1 MKWFFLL
8 YLLNSPL
15 YLPNPSLRAFHL
27 SGHAQGTT
35 WHITYYNNDSTIL
48 SSQIDSILDK
58 LDSSLSLYKPYSLIC
73 QFNRT
78 DSIIQMDEH
87 LKAVL
92 NQSLDVWR
100 QTGGLFD
107 ITVQPLVEAW
117 GFSAHQPDEYP
128 DSVRIRKIL
137 PCIGSGL
144 LSIKGNYL
152 MKAKPCVHIDLDGI
166 AQGYSVD
173 VLADFLEQHHITNYL
188 VELGGELR
196 VKGRKQP
203 SGERMRVGIEAPDGA
218 GVNEGMGDGMKEQV
232 RGRDGE
238 QVIEQVISFDSGAVT
253 TSGNY
258 RAFHERDGKKFSHT
272 IDPRTGWPSD
282 NELISVTVFA
292 SRAIT
297 ADAYDN
303 VLMLMGLKK
312 AMQFVEERK
321 DLAAFFIY
329 RNKEGAIV
337 SATSKSFNV
346 LLYP

>member
-1 MKWFFLL
+1 MKWFVLL
-8 YLLNSPL
+8 YLLHLSL
-15 YLPNPSLRAFHL
+15 FLPNPSPRAFHL

-48 SSQIDSILDK
+48 ASQIDSILDK

-73 QFNRT
+73 QFNRDT
-78 DSIIQMDEH
+78 GYVADDGSGKDCQHGVRMDAH
-87 LKAVL
+87 LKAVV
-92 NQSLDVWR
+92 QTSLDVWR

-117 GFSAHQPDEYP
+117 GFSAHKPDEYP
-128 DSVRIRKIL
+128 DSAGVRKIL
-137 PCIGSGL
+137 PCIGTGL

-152 MKAKPCVHIDLDGI
+152 LKTKPCVRIDLDGI

-173 VLADFLEQHHITNYL
+173 VLADFLEQHHVMNYL

-196 VKGRKQP
+196 VRGRKQP
-203 SGERMRVGIEAPDGA
+203 SGERMRVGIEAPDED
-218 GVNEGMGDGMKEQV
+218 GV
-232 RGRDGE
+232 GE
-238 QVIEQVISFDSGAVT
+238 QLIERVIFPDSGAVT

-258 RAFHERDGKKFSHT
+258 RAFHERGGKRFSHT
-272 IDPRTGWPSD
+272 INPRTGYPSD

-292 SRAIT
+292 RQAII

-303 VLMLMGLKK
+303 VLMLMGLEK
-312 AMQFVEERK
+312 AMRFVDGRK

-337 SATSKSFNV
+337 SATSKSFNA

>member
-1 MKWFFLL
+1 MGYIYKMKWLFLL
-8 YLLNSPL
+8 YLLNFSL
-15 YLPNPSLRAFHL
+15 YLLNPSPRAFHL

-48 SSQIDSILDK
+48 ASQIDSILDK

-78 DSIIQMDEH
+78 DSMIQMDSH
-87 LKAVL
+87 LRAVV
-92 NQSLDVWR
+92 NQSLDTWR
-100 QTGGLFD
+100 KTNGLFD

-117 GFSAHQPDEYP
+117 GFSAHKPDEYP
-128 DSVRIRKIL
+128 DSAQIRNIL
-137 PCIGSGL
+137 PCIGTGL

-152 MKAKPCVHIDLDGI
+152 QKSKPCVRIDLDGI

-173 VLADFLEQHHITNYL
+173 VLAAFLEQHHISSYL

-203 SGERMRVGIEAPDGA
+203 SGERMRVGIEAPDEDEA
-218 GVNEGMGDGMKEQV
+218 
-232 RGRDGE
+232 GE
-238 QVIEQVISFDSGAVT
+238 QVIERVIFLDSGAVT

-258 RAFHERDGKKFSHT
+258 RAFHERGGKRFSHT
-272 IDPRTGWPSD
+272 IDPRTGFPSD

-292 SRAIT
+292 RQAII

-303 VLMLMGLKK
+303 VLMLMGLEK
-312 AMQFVEERK
+312 AMQFVEGRK

-329 RNKEGAIV
+329 RNKKGAIV